1 MQIENMRSQLQLIFV
16 TIFPFAFSCAVVHF
30 EWESV
35 SVQSP
40 HCANYFTINCR
51 FFILIETGIGKP
63 LYSASRTW
71 HLNWWKM
78 IGRKS
83 TFHSVSQTQC
93 DLLYL
98 LWASDVRTYND
109 FKRRVWKAE
118 GERDTKHTHTNWFI
132 KSQYT
137 KDHECQSSLAM
148 YTHINEKKYFFYTRN
163 LNLSVR
169 TTNHLRKKW
178 NAQSVIGDALWNE
191 TLLFSQSIHLGI

>member
-1 MQIENMRSQLQLIFV
+1 MLSASKKCMNACLSSRTGAHRAIQHWENLQFEKMIMQIENMRSQLQLIYV

-118 GERDTKHTHTNWFI
+118 GERDTKHTH
-132 KSQYT
+132 KLV
-137 KDHECQSSLAM
+137 H
-148 YTHINEKKYFFYTRN
+148 
-163 LNLSVR
+163 
-169 TTNHLRKKW
+169 
-178 NAQSVIGDALWNE
+178 
-191 TLLFSQSIHLGI
+191 